1 MAKLKTLLVFA
12 GAALMFGQSYSG
24 PRPPSPDL
32 PYLLHADKL
41 IPLEATEARQSSA
54 KDEDVYVIKGDSA
67 PVKTPMAEPMFV
79 YEPGQIPPERMK
91 LYKLEVRNGNREA
104 VFSSKK
110 RKNTVREFHLSI
122 TRLSDKLFR
131 IEAAESLENGQ
142 YSLSPT
148 DSNHVF
154 CFEVF

>member
-1 MAKLKTLLVFA
+1 MVKLKALLFFA
-12 GAALMFGQSYSG
+12 CAALIFAQSYAG
-24 PRPPSPDL
+24 PRPPKPDL
-32 PYLLHADKL
+32 PYLLHADNL
-41 IPLEATEARQSSA
+41 IPLEVAEAQKSSA
-54 KDEDVYVIKGDSA
+54 KDEDVYVIKGDNA
-67 PVKTPMAEPMFV
+67 PAKTPMAEPMFL
-79 YEPGQIPPERMK
+79 YEPGQVPPERMK

-110 RKNTVREFHLSI
+110 RKSTAREFHLSI
-122 TRLSDKLFR
+122 TRLSEKLFR

-148 DSNHVF
+148 DSNRVF